1 VEPGQI
7 ERGDQGLSN
16 QDAGKRAAQTEKE
29 IAVRVSEAALDK
41 ERLGVEL
48 AAREGRPARY
58 RD

>member
-1 VEPGQI
+1 MPELEQV
-7 ERGDQGLSN
+7 S
-16 QDAGKRAAQTEKE
+16 AAVAALDRVAEAPTA
-29 IAVRVSEAALDK
+29 AVRVSEAALDK